1 LQISNKNQ
9 TKSAGRLCHLF
20 DDTLAAKYGHDLC
33 SDNNKN
39 REKLYVTLFND
50 KLVAKTEQ

>member
-9 TKSAGRLCHLF
+9 KICAALF

-33 SDNNKN
+33 SDNNEN

-50 KLVAKTEQ
+50 KLMAKAEQ